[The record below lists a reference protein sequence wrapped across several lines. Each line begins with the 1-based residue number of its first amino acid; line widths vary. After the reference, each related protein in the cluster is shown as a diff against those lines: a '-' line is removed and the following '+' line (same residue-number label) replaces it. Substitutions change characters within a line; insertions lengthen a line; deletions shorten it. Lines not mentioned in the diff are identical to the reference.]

1 MPNAANCSYA
11 RLKIFIMES
20 IELKKTH
27 FDLWLLILTIILV
40 TIGVTMVYSS
50 SAVLANER
58 YGDSYYY
65 LKRMLVFAG
74 IGFALMVAAL
84 RIPYRAYCKLAY
96 PILLGSL
103 GLCALVFVPGIG
115 RTIGGATRWV
125 HIGPIVFQP
134 SELAKVAMVL
144 FLAYLLQKKAEKIRS
159 FGVGLVPHL
168 VIMAVVAG
176 AILAQRDF
184 GSAVM
189 IAIVT
194 WLMLFAA
201 GARLSYLFGMAAAVL
216 PLAYFFLSGE
226 GYKKRRIL
234 AFMNPWSDQ
243 YGAGFQIIQSFVA
256 FNEGGWLG
264 KGLGEGQQKLF
275 YLPEAHTDFIFSVL
289 GEEMGLIGVIVV
301 ITLFALFCYRGLK
314 IALGAPDLY
323 GRYVA
328 MGATLLICLSA
339 VFNIGVVMGLLPT
352 KGMTL
357 PFISYGGSSLVVSLI
372 IVGILLNVSSYR
384 RVYETT

>member
-1 MPNAANCSYA
+1 
-11 RLKIFIMES
+11 MES

-27 FDLWLLILTIILV
+27 FDLWLLILAIILV

-50 SAVLANER
+50 SAVLASER
-58 YGDSYYY
+58 YHDSYYY
-65 LKRMLVFAG
+65 LKRTLVFAG
-74 IGFALMVAAL
+74 IGFAAMFAAM
-84 RIPYRAYCKLAY
+84 RIPYRVYCKLAY

-103 GLCALVFVPGIG
+103 ALCALVFVPGIG

-125 HIGPIVFQP
+125 HVGPIAFQP
-134 SELAKVAMVL
+134 SELTKVAMIL
-144 FLAYLLQKKAEKIRS
+144 FLAYSLQKKADKIRS
-159 FGVGLVPHL
+159 FGVGLVPHII
-168 VIMAVVAG
+168 IMAIVAG

-184 GSAVM
+184 GSSVM
-189 IAIVT
+189 IAVVT

-201 GARLSYLFGMAAAVL
+201 GAKLSYLFGMAAAVL
-216 PLAYFFLSGE
+216 PFAYLFLSGE
-226 GYKKRRIL
+226 GYRRRRIL

-256 FNEGGWLG
+256 FNEGGWFG

-289 GEEMGLIGVIVV
+289 GEELGLVGVIVV
-301 ITLFALFCYRGLK
+301 IGLFALFCYRGLK
-314 IALGAPDLY
+314 IALHAPDLY

-328 MGATLLICLSA
+328 TGATLLICLSA
-339 VFNIGVVMGLLPT
+339 VFNIAVVMGLLPT

-357 PFISYGGSSLVVSLI
+357 PFISYGGSSLVVSLA
-372 IVGILLNVSSYR
+372 IVGILLNVSSYQ
-384 RVYETT
+384 RVNG